1 MAERLKSNPNLVTI
15 LPNTPNAHTFYFKD
29 SQNPTK
35 EELNQVREYYGIPLD
50 VSAQEA
56 SDMLNALGQQTSANI
71 ISDIPYAPNTKE
83 YYAEIAQ
90 RVADINQRKALIGDP
105 ANYYFKQLQKKVP
118 GLDPLVPDALVSKG
132 SFEMMGSLAGMTAAG
147 VAAAPAGPLAQTG
160 AILGADVL
168 GSQAGGYLYEYTNQL
183 LRYLNDL
190 PQESQEEQ
198 INKFLKDAYLNLAF
212 SGGSMVMGPIVK
224 NFKPAVGRVLFGL
237 DNKNPEY
244 QKMIEVAETY
254 GMPLGI
260 IQATNSSFWKGY
272 SEVLGVFP
280 YVGTPFR
287 RSQEGA
293 NEAIRQYF
301 DTATKNFAPLQT
313 MASLGGDLAKL
324 AEAGYDDT
332 MTISRALYQDFEAYA
347 EKLAG
352 KKVIKVDTVK
362 RLADDFA
369 KNLRSAQPPAG
380 GYEFKFPGANSERLF
395 TEFYESLSRLDRDGI
410 TIQQARNLLDKFSN
424 FQNSYKI
431 EGKGIVPKTEG
442 PRITQLQLALE
453 SDLSRLVA
461 LDDDIDKV
469 VFETALNKLTT
480 ANDYLSAVMPKFDNP
495 IADQYKLVN
504 ASIFAPGAPGK
515 AVIGNAQLLDN
526 LVGMARKD
534 EDLMKAIMNL
544 AETPKANLDAY
555 KAAGGKEGVTKKV
568 KVQRLDDEPYL
579 PNGDENP
586 NFGKT
591 ITTTEE
597 VVSMA
602 PNAGRKKILRHL
614 YDQALEESFSGLPV
628 AATLGDY
635 KNLKGLNPEQL
646 AKYGYKG
653 GVSQNAQD
661 LFKFRTVQFDPQVF
675 AEKLGLNTVEGRAV
689 LDVAFEGTGVG
700 AKDITRFLEVAERAG
715 SFVVRDPA
723 QFVTRRVTLGGFK
736 SLLLFGLGSGAA
748 GFFGAGLAPLM
759 VPFMLRYGSS
769 ILTDPKVLKSFS
781 KALEST
787 GAETARRTGVAKAVF
802 SKEDQQVL
810 LDWANKTLPT
820 EDEVQQMEFVNRVE
834 ESILSLMKTP
844 QLPIEQKSAREEQL
858 DIMSQ
863 MGKTQTMKPED
874 FETGRM
880 LEDRLAPTFPA
891 AVTDPYSFMEQEIGF
906 QEMNPQTRSNLAFG
920 TVDDALES
928 QYGSGGIGGL

>member
-1 MAERLKSNPNLVTI
+1 MAERLATNPNLVTI
-15 LPNTPNAHTFYFKD
+15 LPGSPNAHTFYFQD
-29 SQNPTK
+29 SKNPTK

-50 VSAQEA
+50 VSAEEA
-56 SDMLNALGQQTSANI
+56 SKMLNELGGRQAANI
-71 ISDIPYAPNTKE
+71 VSDIPYAPNTKE
-83 YYAEIAQ
+83 YFAEIAQ
-90 RVADINQRKALIGDP
+90 RIADVNQRKALISDP
-105 ANYYFKQLQKKVP
+105 ANYYFKQIQEAIP
-118 GLDPLVPDALVSKG
+118 GVDKLVPDALVSKG
-132 SFEMMGSLAGMTAAG
+132 SAEMIGSLGAMTAAG
-147 VAAAPAGPLAQTG
+147 VATAPAGPIAQTG
-160 AILGADVL
+160 AILAADVL
-168 GSQAGGYLYEYTNQL
+168 GSQAGGYAYELGNQL

-198 INKFLKDAYLNLAF
+198 MNKFLQDAYLNLAF
-212 SGGSMVMGPIVK
+212 SGGSMVLGPIVK
-224 NFKPAVGRVLFGL
+224 NFKPAVGRMLFGL

-244 QKMIEVAETY
+244 QKMIDVAETY

-287 RSQEGA
+287 RAQEGA

-301 DTATKNFAPLQT
+301 DTATKNFAPFQT
-313 MASLGGDLAKL
+313 MASLGGDLSKL
-324 AEAGYDDT
+324 AEAKYDDT
-332 MTISRALYQDFEAYA
+332 MTISRALYQDFENYS

-362 RLADDFA
+362 RIAKDFA
-369 KNLRSAQPPAG
+369 KNLRAAQPPAG
-380 GYEFKFPGANSERLF
+380 GYEFKFPGAQSEKAF
-395 TEFYESLSRLDRDGI
+395 MEFYDSLGRLDADGV

-431 EGKGIVPKTEG
+431 EGKGIVPTTEG

-453 SDLSRLVA
+453 QDLSKLVA

-469 VFETALNKLTT
+469 VFETAIKKLTT

-504 ASIFAPGAPGK
+504 SSIFAPGAPGK
-515 AVIGNAQLLDN
+515 AVIGDEALLNN
-526 LVGMARKD
+526 LIGMSRRD
-534 EDLMKAIMNL
+534 ENLMKAIVNL

-555 KAAGGKEGVTKKV
+555 KAAGNKEGVKKKV
-568 KVQRLDDEPYL
+568 KVQTLDNEANL
-579 PNGDENP
+579 PNGDPNP

-597 VVSMA
+597 VISMA
-602 PNAGRKKILRHL
+602 PNAGKKKIIRKL
-614 YDQALEESFSGLPV
+614 YDMALEESLTGLPV
-628 AATLGDY
+628 ASTVGDY
-635 KNLKGLNPEQL
+635 KNLKGLSPEQL
-646 AKYGYKG
+646 SKYGYKG
-653 GVSQNAQD
+653 GINKNSQD

-675 AEKLGLNTVEGRAV
+675 AEKLGLNTAEGRAV
-689 LDVAFEGTGVG
+689 LDVAFEGTGTT
-700 AKDITRFLEVAERAG
+700 AKDITRFLEVAERSG

-736 SLLLFGLGSGAA
+736 SILLFGLGSGAA
-748 GFFGAGLAPLM
+748 GFMGAGLAPLM
-759 VPFMLRYGSS
+759 VPLMLRYGSS

-781 KALEST
+781 KALDST
-787 GAETARRTGVAKAVF
+787 GAETARRTGVAKEIF

-810 LDWANKTLPT
+810 LDWANNTLPT
-820 EDEVQQMEFVNRVE
+820 QDEVEQMDFVNKVE

-844 QLPIEQKSAREEQL
+844 QLPVESKSAREEQL

-863 MGKTQTMKPED
+863 MGQSGTLKPD
-874 FETGRM
+874 DYETGLM
-880 LEDRLAPTFPA
+880 IEDRLAPTFPINTESDLGA
-891 AVTDPYSFMEQEIGF
+891 QQI
-906 QEMNPQTRSNLAFG
+906 NPQTRSNLAFG
-920 TVDDALES
+920 SLDDALQS
-928 QYGSGGIGGL
+928 QYGGGGIGGL